1 MRAEPVPFVE
11 VDRRILD
18 RCLRR
23 QPGAWEEF
31 VDRFI
36 AVFIHVIRQTAHNR
50 SVDLSSAD
58 IEDLC
63 SEIFLTLLK
72 NDFAVLRHFKG
83 KSSLATYLAVVARRV
98 VVKSL
103 IQKKKGEALG
113 HLTMSSATA
122 QRITSG
128 GTTSHSVDLDEVRNL
143 MNHLPPNEAAILKL
157 FYLDGLSYQEI
168 SGRLNINENS
178 IGPTIHRAR
187 ERLRHGSVPN

>member
-1 MRAEPVPFVE
+1 VPFVE

-18 RCLRR
+18 RCLSR
-23 QPGAWEEF
+23 QSGAWEEF

-36 AVFIHVIRQTAHNR
+36 GVFIHVIRHTSHSR
-50 SVDLSSAD
+50 SVDLTAAD

-83 KSSLATYLAVVARRV
+83 KSSLATYLVVVARRV

-103 IQKKKGEALG
+103 IQRKKEEALS
-113 HLTMSSATA
+113 HSTLSAA
-122 QRITSG
+122 AANRITG
-128 GTTSHSVDLDEVRNL
+128 GETGPPAMEEDDVRAL
-143 MNHLPPNEAAILKL
+143 MGQLPPNESAILKA

-168 SGRLNINENS
+168 STRLKINENA
-178 IGPTIHRAR
+178 IGPTLHRAKAK
-187 ERLRHGSVPN
+187 LRQGKVTN

>member
-1 MRAEPVPFVE
+1 ME

-36 AVFIHVIRQTAHNR
+36 GVFIHVIRHTAHMR
-50 SVDLSSAD
+50 SVDLTPAD

-63 SEIFLTLLK
+63 SEVFLTLLK

-83 KSSLATYLAVVARRV
+83 KSSLATYLSVVSRRV
-98 VVKSL
+98 VVKSMT
-103 IQKKKGEALG
+103 QRRKSEALG
-113 HLTMSSATA
+113 HTSVHPSALRSSGVELSPQA
-122 QRITSG
+122 
-128 GTTSHSVDLDEVRNL
+128 VDQEEVRAL
-143 MNHLPPNEAAILKL
+143 MNQLPPSEAAVIKL

-168 SGRLNINENS
+168 SKQLGIAENS
-178 IGPTIHRAR
+178 IGPTLHRAK
-187 ERLRHGSVPN
+187 ERLRQGKVSSAG